1 MRTGLA
7 ISNRARGARLV
18 TGLDNPR
25 SVTKVPAT
33 GLRNGPRPGLANKKG
48 FQTMKRESNE
58 YLHFFEQSQDLLCIA
73 GLDGYFKRLNP
84 AWTSVLG
91 HSMRELLATPFLE
104 LVHPD
109 DLAAT
114 MAEMENIR
122 GGKPVIW
129 FENRY
134 RCHDGS
140 YRRLLWRADPVMRRK
155 LIYAIARDV
164 TGRHDA
170 LEQSLGLGAWQ
181 RAILDGADL
190 TFISTRPD
198 GIIQTINASAL
209 RKLGYTESEVVGRLT
224 PEVIHDPEEVRRRA
238 AVLSAELGRAIEPGF
253 EAFVAKARL
262 GVPDENE
269 WTYIRRDGSRFPV
282 LLSVTPLRREDGE
295 ITGFLGVG
303 RDVSAQKKAEQK
315 RAEAENLT
323 RAILDNTPA
332 VMFVKDAQGRYEMVN
347 RQFESLFHVTVNQVI
362 GHTDMDIFPA
372 AMAAAFQRNDRF
384 VLDSGRPLQVEEV
397 APHDDG
403 PHTYLSVKFP
413 IMSPAGE
420 PLLICGVAT
429 DITERKAMEREAA
442 SREAR
447 LRAVLETAV
456 EGIVTINERGV
467 ILTANRAATVMFGY
481 APGEMIGQNVIMLMP
496 EPTRSE
502 HDGYLKRYLA
512 TGERR
517 IIGQPRE
524 VEAVRKDGA
533 LLPIILSV
541 GECVVGGER
550 IFTGIMHDNTE
561 RHRAE
566 RELQRSNRDLEQFA
580 YVASHDLQEPLRMVT
595 SYLQLLEKRCSALL
609 DEDAKTFLNTALDGA
624 KRMRDLI
631 QDLLAYSR
639 VGSRGRPFAPVSMSR
654 VLEDTTVNLKT
665 AIESSGAAI
674 TSDLLPEVLGDAV
687 QMGQLLQNLIG
698 NAIKFSGGKAPK
710 IHVGA
715 IRSGAT
721 WRFAV
726 ADNGIGIDPKF
737 FERIFVIFQRLHTRS
752 EYEGTGIGL
761 AVCKRI
767 VERHNGRIWPDSAP
781 GKGTTFFFTL
791 PAVDMPSGF

>member
-1 MRTGLA
+1 
-7 ISNRARGARLV
+7 
-18 TGLDNPR
+18 
-25 SVTKVPAT
+25 
-33 GLRNGPRPGLANKKG
+33 
-48 FQTMKRESNE
+48 MKRESNE

-91 HSMRELLATPFLE
+91 HSMRELLSTPFLE
-104 LVHPD
+104 FVHPD

-114 MAEMENIR
+114 MAEMENISR
-122 GGKPVIW
+122 GKPVIW

-140 YRRLLWRADPVMRRK
+140 YRRLLWRADPVIKRN

-164 TGRHDA
+164 TERHEA
-170 LEQSLGLGAWQ
+170 LEQSLGLSAWQ
-181 RAILDGADL
+181 RAILDSVDL
-190 TFISTRPD
+190 TIISTRPD
-198 GIIQTINASAL
+198 GIIQTINAGAL
-209 RKLGYTESEVVGRLT
+209 HKLGYAESEVVGCLT

-238 AVLSAELGRAIEPGF
+238 EALSAELGRVIEPGF

-269 WTYIRRDGSRFPV
+269 WSYIRRDGSRFPV
-282 LLSVTPLRREDGE
+282 VLSVTALRGEDGA

-303 RDVSAQKKAEQK
+303 RDVSAQKKAEQEK
-315 RAEAENLT
+315 AEAENLT

-347 RQFESLFHVTVNQVI
+347 RQFESLFHVTVDQVI

-403 PHTYLSVKFP
+403 IHTYLSVKFP
-413 IMSPAGE
+413 IMSPCGE
-420 PLLICGVAT
+420 PVLICGVAT

-467 ILTANRAATVMFGY
+467 ILTANRAATAMFGY
-481 APGEMIGQNVIMLMP
+481 APGEMIGQNVSMLMP
-496 EPTRSE
+496 EPARSE

-524 VEAVRKDGA
+524 VEAVRKDGS

-541 GECVVGGER
+541 GECAIGEER
-550 IFTGIMHDNTE
+550 MFTGIMHDNTE

-566 RELQRSNRDLEQFA
+566 MELQRSNRDLEQFA

-609 DEDAKTFLNTALDGA
+609 DEDATAFLNTALDGA
-624 KRMRDLI
+624 KRMRALI

-639 VGSRGRPFAPVSMSR
+639 VGSRGRPFASVSMSR
-654 VLEDTTVNLKT
+654 VLEDTMANLKT

-698 NAIKFSGGKAPK
+698 NAIKFSGPKTPK

-737 FERIFVIFQRLHTRS
+737 FDRIFIIFQRLHTRS

-767 VERHNGRIWPDSAP
+767 VERHSGRIWPDSVP
-781 GKGTTFFFTL
+781 GRGTTFFFTL
-791 PAVDMPSGF
+791 PAVDSPSVL